1 VTDDALKGQ
10 AVDFV
15 RRYRTLVDDAAVKD
29 PEGLLMAGM
38 LDAEAG
44 RLFLLLDAA
53 AGDML

>member
-1 VTDDALKGQ
+1 
-10 AVDFV
+10 
-15 RRYRTLVDDAAVKD
+15 VDDAAVKD

-38 LDAEAG
+38 LDAETG